1 MRKTMLDYVT
11 QTPSVLTENLARAQ
25 SLVAPLIPILKEK
38 NWRILRLVA
47 SGSSSNAS
55 WCARPALRHLLGL
68 EVLVT
73 PPHTF
78 VHHENE
84 PADDELILVISQ
96 SGCSTNAL
104 EALKVLRE
112 KGHPTIGLT
121 ANPDSDMKAYCDLVV
136 DYGCGWED
144 VGYVTKGVSTLV
156 LFLQLFGLEG
166 GIVLGRISPDQGQK
180 FRNALASAIN
190 ANSDCIHKTH
200 PFIEKHYMEL
210 SSMGTTYVCGSGPCF
225 GASLEGALKLGETVQ
240 IPAFAYEAEEFIH
253 GPELQLTPNHTVF
266 FLDDGGSASQ
276 RIQEFWRSSCLVTRR
291 SYLLT
296 CCDNPPEDPNV
307 LALPNPGNGDPTP
320 LCFLPFFQI
329 LSYRITEDKH
339 LWHKHPLCAQLE
351 HKVSGKS
358 AGYVHR
364 EVL

>member
-1 MRKTMLDYVT
+1 MRKTMLDYVE
-11 QTPSVLTENLARAQ
+11 QTPSVLTENLSRSQ
-25 SLVAPLIPILKEK
+25 SLTAPLIPILKK
-38 NWRILRLVA
+38 QNWRILRLVA
-47 SGSSSNAS
+47 SGSSSNAA

-78 VHHENE
+78 AHYESE
-84 PADDELILVISQ
+84 PAEDELIMVISQ

-104 EALKVLRE
+104 EAVQVLRDH
-112 KGHPTIGLT
+112 GHFTIGLT
-121 ANPDSDMKAYCDLVV
+121 ANPDSDMKTCCDLVV
-136 DYGCGWED
+136 DYGCGVED

-156 LFLQLFGLEG
+156 LFLQLFALEG
-166 GIVLGRISPDQGQK
+166 GIALGRITADQAQQY
-180 FRNALASAIN
+180 RDALAAAISCN
-190 ANSDCIHKTH
+190 QACISKTH
-200 PFIEKHYMEL
+200 PFIAQHYMEL
-210 SSMGTTYVCGSGPCF
+210 SSLGTTYVCGSGPCY
-225 GASLEGALKLGETVQ
+225 GAALEGALKLGETVQ
-240 IPAFAYEAEEFIH
+240 NPAFAYETEEFIH

-276 RIQEFWRSSCLVTRR
+276 RVRDLWQSACLVTRR

-296 CCDNPPEDPNV
+296 CCENPPEDPRV
-307 LALPNPGNGDPTP
+307 LHLSNPGNANTVP

-351 HKVSGKS
+351 HRVSGKS
-358 AGYVHR
+358 ASYVHR